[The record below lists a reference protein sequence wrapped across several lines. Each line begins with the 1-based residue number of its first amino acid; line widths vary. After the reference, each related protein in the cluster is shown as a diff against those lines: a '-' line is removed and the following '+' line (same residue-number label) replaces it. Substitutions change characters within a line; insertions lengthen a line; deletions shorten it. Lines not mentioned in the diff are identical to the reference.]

1 MRREA
6 SDLLTGRKGT
16 DRKKGDGGLFG
27 EKLNSRSDPTT
38 SRNDPR
44 PLCFPVAAIR
54 RYVGCFTVELDPVE
68 FRSTYPEV
76 IDAIRSFTTAAPGE
90 AAHALEPAVGRM
102 SSGKPPP
109 RARWR
114 LAVDGWEGVGSR
126 SSERDQNG
134 RNSRAQNIRAG

>member
-1 MRREA
+1 MNKTNGKK
-6 SDLLTGRKGT
+6 TGRGT
-16 DRKKGDGGLFG
+16 FRGAWGRGRTQARAVMTPVPFA
-27 EKLNSRSDPTT
+27 S
-38 SRNDPR
+38 
-44 PLCFPVAAIR
+44 PLPQFAGML
-54 RYVGCFTVELDPVE
+54 YVGCFTVELDPVE

-126 SSERDQNG
+126 SSERDPNG
-134 RNSRAQNIRAG
+134 RNSRAQNVRAG